1 MNITEKQFNDVV
13 DKHKPNKAMT
23 FWWST
28 FWTDSWNS
36 WKISLGIIFI
46 LFNSIAFYYELIP
59 LRGFIYFASLSIANG
74 SLAIVVLTTM
84 VLVTWNNL
92 RLRKIRK
99 ELGVTNDE
107 YNQLNAFFGK

>member
-23 FWWST
+23 FWWNS
-28 FWTDSWNS
+28 FWADGWNS
-36 WKISLGIIFI
+36 WKILLGIIFI
-46 LFNSIAFYYELIP
+46 LFNCIAIYYESIP

-74 SLAIVVLTTM
+74 SLALVVLFGFFII
-84 VLVTWNNL
+84 TWNNL

-99 ELGVTNDE
+99 ELGVTNQEYDE
-107 YNQLNAFFGK
+107 LISWYGK